1 MSDDTTPR
9 AAALFH
15 ELMMRKSPQER
26 VRMASSMFET
36 ARRIVLSSIRQ
47 NHPGISPTEERVQL
61 FLRFYEAD
69 LTPAQVE
76 RYVAGI
82 RAVGVRAA
90 ASAEHSRL
98 SPKPE
103 TPE

>member
-36 ARRIVLSSIRQ
+36 ARRIALSSIRLQ
-47 NHPGISPTEERVQL
+47 HPGISPAEERVQL

-82 RAVGVRAA
+82 RAAA
-90 ASAEHSRL
+90 ATRSAPTDA
-98 SPKPE
+98 SPPGSGRRGA
-103 TPE
+103 